1 LRNADCKQLK
11 CLKMV
16 KSLEVAISDI
26 TEYKWK
32 TTKDEL
38 LDAMRKEFVTKEFF
52 EERLN
57 TFNSSFFNAVRF
69 HLLD

>member
-1 LRNADCKQLK
+1 
-11 CLKMV
+11 MV

-38 LDAMRKEFVTKEFF
+38 LDAMRKEFVTKEFLK
-52 EERLN
+52 R
-57 TFNSSFFNAVRF
+57 
-69 HLLD
+69 D